1 MDMGAETSSTHLIFF
16 IVAMVIAAGVAGVIY
31 TNVNAIVNASQVST
45 GTLSKQLRT
54 DITII
59 NDPDNIPRSGNV
71 YTIYVLNSGKST
83 LTTEYVSVLINGVY
97 IPEED
102 IQKSIIGGGNTTVW
116 RQVDILQMDITY
128 PAMPNGDNTIRVI
141 TENGV
146 DDTFDFIV

>member
-1 MDMGAETSSTHLIFF
+1 MGAETSSTHLIFF